1 MRVLVTRHLFP
12 EAIEHLQQGV
22 DVEYHDCRDGM
33 TQQELCTAVQG
44 QDAVICPLTDRIGA
58 SVIAASDKLRLIAN
72 VAVGYDNIDLATATA
87 AGVMVTNTPG
97 VLTES
102 TADLTFALLMA
113 TARRLGEAERFLR
126 RGAWKFWEIDLLAGR
141 DIHGQTLGVLGMGRI
156 GQAVARRAQGFG
168 MRVLYHNR
176 SKVEAGVEEALAATY
191 VSMEELL
198 ERSDFLTV
206 HVPLDDVTRAVIG
219 PAELARMR
227 PGTILINT
235 ARGPVL
241 DTDAVIAALESGHL
255 GGVGLDV
262 FDDEPAVDSRLLSF
276 ENAVLLPHI
285 GSASTETRRQMCMLA
300 VENVLAHA
308 RGDRPPHLVNPSAL
322 A

>member
-12 EAIEHLQQGV
+12 EAIEHLQQHV
-22 DVEYHDCRDGM
+22 DVQYHDSRDGM
-33 TQQELCTAVQG
+33 TQQELCAAVRD
-44 QDAVICPLTDRIGA
+44 QDAVICPLTDRVDE
-58 SVIAASDKLRLIAN
+58 SVIAAANKLRLVAN
-72 VAVGYDNIDLATATA
+72 VAVGYDNIDLKAATAG
-87 AGVMVTNTPG
+87 GVMVTNTPG

-126 RGAWKFWEIDLLAGR
+126 QGAWKFWEIDLLAGR
-141 DIHGQTLGVLGMGRI
+141 DVHGQTLGVLGMGRI

-168 MRVLYHNR
+168 MPVLYHNR

-191 VSMEELL
+191 VSMNELL
-198 ERSDFLTV
+198 ERSDFITV

-219 PAELARMR
+219 SAELARMR

-262 FDDEPAVDSRLLSF
+262 FDNEPAVDSRLLSF

-308 RGDRPPHLVNPSAL
+308 RGDQPPHLVNPAAL